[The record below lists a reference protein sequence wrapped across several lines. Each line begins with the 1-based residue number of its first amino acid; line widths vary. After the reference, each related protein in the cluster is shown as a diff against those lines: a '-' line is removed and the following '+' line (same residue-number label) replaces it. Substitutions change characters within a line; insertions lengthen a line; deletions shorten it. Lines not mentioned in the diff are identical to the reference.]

1 MRADCY
7 LCGVCAIGAVG
18 ESVGRQGVQQGLGNK
33 VKMASERLGDKDP

>member
-7 LCGVCAIGAVG
+7 LCCACAIGAVG
-18 ESVGRQGVQQGLGNK
+18 ESVERQGSNRGLGNK